1 MKKLVLTIILLS
13 FLQGCMYYYK
23 VQTVKPV
30 QFNDIKL
37 YDSLNKYL
45 ILHYGDSAWHIYGL
59 EFTANAL
66 SGKISDLP
74 ENHLKFK
81 TTKTDRGNRYHKDFD
96 SNESNVLEEVHLY
109 LQDSL
114 FSEINVNDSIKI
126 DFSTI
131 SKAEVYKKAKG
142 RTLSSWLVP
151 IFGVPIIA
159 TGILTIIVVIT
170 ISNGKFVDL

>member
-1 MKKLVLTIILLS
+1 MKKLLLSIILLS
-13 FLQGCMYYYK
+13 TLQGCMYYYK

-45 ILHYGDSAWHIYGL
+45 VLHYGDSAWHLFGVDIGV
-59 EFTANAL
+59 NAF

-74 ENHLKFK
+74 KDHLKYK
-81 TTKTDRGNRYHKDFD
+81 TTKPEKANRYHKDFE
-96 SNESNVLEEVHLY
+96 SNEANVLEEVHLY

-114 FSEINVNDSIKI
+114 FYEIKSNESIKI
-126 DFSTI
+126 DFSII

-142 RTLSSWLVP
+142 RTLSSWLIP
-151 IFGVPIIA
+151 GLGVPIIGA
-159 TGILTIIVVIT
+159 GIIAFIVALSSV
-170 ISNGKFVDL
+170 SM